1 MKKMTTAIA
10 FVLSGISSTALAVDG
25 NVRIGAG
32 VGEFADGGASVHSTH
47 LTARGTATWESGFTA
62 GLRYVTDDYD
72 GGLELSYI
80 TAMAGWALLQ
90 ESAYDVTAGLLLER
104 LRAETGG
111 ASVTDDAI
119 GAQVGAA
126 YRPANGIELGLEL
139 GYLQTND
146 DNEDV
151 FDTVITAEIDI
162 ATDIA
167 LGLEYWARTIEASG
181 SSDTDQDAITVTLGF
196 DF

>member
-10 FVLSGISSTALAVDG
+10 FVLTGMSGAALAVDG

-32 VGEFADGGASVHSTH
+32 VGELADGGASIHSTH

-62 GLRYVTDDYD
+62 GLRYVADDYD

-104 LRAETGG
+104 LRFEDGG

-119 GAQVGAA
+119 GAQIGAV
-126 YRPANGIELGLEL
+126 YRPANGVELGLEL

-151 FDTVITAEIDI
+151 FETVITAEIDI

-167 LGLEYWARTIEASG
+167 LGLEYWTRTIEASD

>member
-10 FVLSGISSTALAVDG
+10 FVLTGMSGAALAVDG

-32 VGEFADGGASVHSTH
+32 VGERADGGASIHSTH

-62 GLRYVTDDYD
+62 GLRYLSDDYD
-72 GGLELSYI
+72 DGIDVSYI

-104 LRAETGG
+104 LRFEFGG

-119 GAQVGAA
+119 VAQIGAV
-126 YRPANGIELGLEL
+126 YRPANGVELGLEL

-151 FDTVITAEIDI
+151 FETVITAEIDI

-167 LGLEYWARTIEASG
+167 LGLEYWTRTTEASG
-181 SSDTDQDAITVTLGF
+181 SPDTDQDAITVTLGF